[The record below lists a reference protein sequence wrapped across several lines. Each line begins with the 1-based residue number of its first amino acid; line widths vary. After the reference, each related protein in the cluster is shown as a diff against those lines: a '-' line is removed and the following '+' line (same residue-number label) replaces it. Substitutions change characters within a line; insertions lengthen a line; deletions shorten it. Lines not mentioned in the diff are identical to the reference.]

1 MLQTTLK
8 FVPVDNIGGSS
19 EEVEGLDAKLG
30 RPEDSPT
37 KYGEDSGPRVNSFT
51 RGRGQALA
59 SSSPAIMGDEAAAT
73 AAATASAAAGAA
85 MASAATEAATAG
97 AAAASCTD
105 DELVKIYERH
115 ENYIARL
122 EGLLDTGFQC
132 QRRNRL
138 GQSKAGYCLRFD
150 KWKRLLIC
158 TPKDNRYKVLVSIA
172 LGQVTDVKSTGG
184 GFFEITGVNKE
195 TGEQKDLAVG
205 VIKDKDKTAD
215 SILSIVGSLRTFAG
229 LDKDPQVEAGRKI
242 KRLRAKM
249 KMRGG
254 GGVGTGGKSGAG
266 GAGGRGGA
274 DGVGYGGGDGS
285 EDGAGG
291 AGGADDYGGNGNGN
305 GGGGGRG
312 FAEGGEEGRGFVE
325 VKEICRFGGRCR
337 NKACGRAHMCWF
349 GTNCSRGGECRFDH
363 LEPTA
368 AVPAARP
375 TRTTT
380 TAPTTPATVQEAPPS
395 DTQAHKVAVQ
405 ASAAA
410 ATPEPEPAGAAAAP
424 RHTTVDALGTL
435 GGAAPA
441 TAPTPAA
448 TTPRHA
454 TVDKLGL
461 LGATAPA
468 AVPAPAAH
476 GPAKAKKPRNAAGKA
491 RNNRRR

>member
-8 FVPVDNIGGSS
+8 IVPVDNVGGSR

-158 TPKDNRYKVLVSIA
+158 TPKDNRYRVLVSIA
-172 LGQVTDVKSTGG
+172 LGQVTDVKSAGG

-195 TGEQKDLAVG
+195 TGEQKDLTVG
-205 VIKDKDKTAD
+205 VAKDQIAD
-215 SILSIVGSLRTFAG
+215 SIVTYLRKFAG

-242 KRLRAKM
+242 KLQRAKM
-249 KMRGG
+249 KMRSAI
-254 GGVGTGGKSGAG
+254 VPSG
-266 GAGGRGGA
+266 RI
-274 DGVGYGGGDGS
+274 
-285 EDGAGG
+285 E
-291 AGGADDYGGNGNGN
+291 
-305 GGGGGRG
+305 
-312 FAEGGEEGRGFVE
+312 
-325 VKEICRFGGRCR
+325 
-337 NKACGRAHMCWF
+337 H
-349 GTNCSRGGECRFDH
+349 
-363 LEPTA
+363 
-368 AVPAARP
+368 
-375 TRTTT
+375 
-380 TAPTTPATVQEAPPS
+380 
-395 DTQAHKVAVQ
+395 
-405 ASAAA
+405 
-410 ATPEPEPAGAAAAP
+410 
-424 RHTTVDALGTL
+424 
-435 GGAAPA
+435 
-441 TAPTPAA
+441 
-448 TTPRHA
+448 
-454 TVDKLGL
+454 
-461 LGATAPA
+461 
-468 AVPAPAAH
+468 
-476 GPAKAKKPRNAAGKA
+476 
-491 RNNRRR
+491 